1 MPLNL
6 APEWLA
12 LEETLGFRPLVTG
25 NTIKQIRENISNMT
39 KNAPL
44 PKNEPSLNIEL
55 IQKLCLHAQVPFVS
69 VEYRLAPEHPWPA
82 SLEDCVAAGKWAIS
96 HFSNSSAS
104 HNAVPELLLCGV
116 SAGAQLALSSAIA
129 LHSQNVSIRGVI
141 ALAPVVV
148 AEKAVPPDMLHSYKS
163 MEENK
168 DGAII
173 DKAVLDIFMDANGH
187 EPYDSTF
194 SVLLS
199 PSLATL
205 PRTYL
210 VTCGADSQIC
220 LHQVPTIGLCNVL
233 HKPVFYAGYDTHIL
247 LSITDGERPGAPVSG
262 PGARAADVWH
272 SVEITTRL
280 DTIEQL
286 LKSLSEKMESESDR
300 LLDSHSGKAMS
311 ESSRT
316 GNSQVESSSRISTT
330 GTYTGLPAN
339 GNGSTS
345 SALTGAMESTAG
357 QTDFLRLAPLP
368 VLLETVDIY
377 FTFCHNQPYSFFHE
391 GNFRDRLSRGEIPD
405 HLLFAVFSNAI
416 RFSGN
421 SFFEHTKE
429 QAATTHANRSWNLI
443 VETCFAANQK
453 ADIRTV
459 QTITLLA
466 IFDFT
471 AGPSRH
477 GAAWVKIGM
486 AVRIA
491 QDLRFMIEPGNH
503 IPFDE
508 AEERRRTFWSLYLL
522 DRLVSCGRGRPPAIL
537 NASCQ
542 LQLPVDEA
550 TWRDR
555 QWKETSKLEQLSN
568 GAHLNPAQHSPFAH
582 VILIAYILGRA
593 AQYMLQEFGVNRHP
607 PWDSSS
613 EFAAIG
619 SDLSY
624 LETQMEM
631 HKPLEAMLGPY
642 RNSAGVV
649 DQANAGPIVFARA
662 LFHLCNCLLNHP
674 FLLRRKIASCNRVA
688 SGRFLSRAFESGL
701 DSAKGL
707 IGLLQDARKA
717 GCISH
722 TSFYGYCAII
732 SGTIFIM
739 NAHAATGDVQVR
751 CFELLQE
758 TTSFIEDISRYWQN
772 VATMALALDVF
783 AAQTYLLSELASDK
797 PEIQILSPADTEML
811 WSLVDY
817 STLSNGNIAQ
827 QTANESPDDSFWF
840 NNNSSWYDL
849 FSSPSVAQ
857 LGFVSQSES
866 VAFTTVPGTDT
877 STTEDNRFDATQTT
891 DQC

>member
-25 NTIKQIRENISNMT
+25 NTIEQIRENISNTT

-44 PKNEPSLNIEL
+44 QKNEPGLDI
-55 IQKLCLHAQVPFVS
+55 
-69 VEYRLAPEHPWPA
+69 
-82 SLEDCVAAGKWAIS
+82 
-96 HFSNSSAS
+96 
-104 HNAVPELLLCGV
+104 
-116 SAGAQLALSSAIA
+116 GAQLALSSAIA
-129 LHSQNVSIRGVI
+129 LRSQNVSIRGII

-148 AEKAVPPDMLHSYKS
+148 AEKAVPPDILPSYKS

-187 EPYDSTF
+187 DPYDSTF

-210 VTCGADSQIC
+210 VTCGAD
-220 LHQVPTIGLCNVL
+220 
-233 HKPVFYAGYDTHIL
+233 A
-247 LSITDGERPGAPVSG
+247 
-262 PGARAADVWH
+262 
-272 SVEITTRL
+272 EITTRL
-280 DTIEQL
+280 DTIERL
-286 LKSLSEKMESESDR
+286 LKNLSEKIESYVFNLQRSFSRDTKTEASESDR

-339 GNGSTS
+339 GNCSTG
-345 SALTGAMESTAG
+345 SALTGATESTAG

-550 TWRDR
+550 TWRDKK
-555 QWKETSKLEQLSN
+555 WKETSKLEQLSN
-568 GAHLNPAQHSPFAH
+568 GAHSNSAQHSPFAH

-631 HKPLEAMLGPY
+631 HKPLEDMLGPY

-739 NAHAATGDVQVR
+739 NAHAATGDAQVR

-857 LGFVSQSES
+857 LGFVSQSDS

-877 STTEDNRFDATQTT
+877 STTEDNRFNATQTT

>member
-1 MPLNL
+1 
-6 APEWLA
+6 
-12 LEETLGFRPLVTG
+12 
-25 NTIKQIRENISNMT
+25 
-39 KNAPL
+39 
-44 PKNEPSLNIEL
+44 
-55 IQKLCLHAQVPFVS
+55 
-69 VEYRLAPEHPWPA
+69 
-82 SLEDCVAAGKWAIS
+82 
-96 HFSNSSAS
+96 
-104 HNAVPELLLCGV
+104 
-116 SAGAQLALSSAIA
+116 
-129 LHSQNVSIRGVI
+129 
-141 ALAPVVV
+141 
-148 AEKAVPPDMLHSYKS
+148 
-163 MEENK
+163 
-168 DGAII
+168 
-173 DKAVLDIFMDANGH
+173 
-187 EPYDSTF
+187 
-194 SVLLS
+194 
-199 PSLATL
+199 
-205 PRTYL
+205 
-210 VTCGADSQIC
+210 
-220 LHQVPTIGLCNVL
+220 
-233 HKPVFYAGYDTHIL
+233 
-247 LSITDGERPGAPVSG
+247 
-262 PGARAADVWH
+262 
-272 SVEITTRL
+272 
-280 DTIEQL
+280 
-286 LKSLSEKMESESDR
+286 
-300 LLDSHSGKAMS
+300 MS

-330 GTYTGLPAN
+330 GTYTGLAAN

-345 SALTGAMESTAG
+345 STLTGAMESTAG

-568 GAHLNPAQHSPFAH
+568 GAHSNPAQHSPFAH

-857 LGFVSQSES
+857 LGFVSQSDP

-877 STTEDNRFDATQTT
+877 STTEDNRFNATQTT